1 MRVPVPDVLL
11 PADRLGRVH
20 FVGIGGAGLSGI
32 ARIMLARGIEVSG
45 SDAKPSAT
53 LEALRALGARC
64 SVGHAAEQVRD
75 ADTVVVS
82 TAVRADNPEIVESG
96 RLGLRLLPRSA
107 ALESVM
113 QGRQVVAVAGTHG
126 KTTTTSMLTVALQH
140 CGADP
145 SFAIGGEL
153 NESGSNAHDGTGEL
167 FIAEADESDGAFL
180 VYSPHVALVTN
191 VEADHLDNYGTPEAY
206 RAAFVEFLDRIDPD
220 GFLVVCVDD
229 PGGAGLALT
238 ARARGLAVV
247 AVGESDEAEV
257 RAENVELVGS
267 TSTFTVIDR
276 GRRLGDVRLQIPGR
290 HYVLDA
296 MAALATGLRLGYAFA
311 DLARGLGAYTGTRR
325 RMELKGEAAGIRVFD
340 SYAHHPREIAGDL
353 EAARSLAG
361 SGRVVVAFQPHMV
374 SRTRIFGAEMGA
386 ALGAA
391 DEVVVMDVYVAREEP
406 EPGVTG
412 ALVADAVPLPPDRVV
427 FEPSWSAAVDHLVA
441 RARPGDLV
449 LTLGA
454 GDVTLLGPAV
464 LDQLGASDADADADA
479 DDPGSD
485 RRTED
490 DRDDD

>member
-32 ARIMLARGIEVSG
+32 ARIMLARGMEVSG

-82 TAVRADNPEIVESG
+82 TAVRADNPEIVEAG

-113 QGRQVVAVAGTHG
+113 QGRRVVAVAGTHG

-167 FIAEADESDGAFL
+167 FVAEADESDGAFL
-180 VYSPHVALVTN
+180 VYSPQVALVTN

-206 RAAFVEFLDRIDPD
+206 REAFVEFLDRIDPD

-229 PGGAGLALT
+229 PGGAALAAT
-238 ARARGLAVV
+238 ARVRGLAVV
-247 AVGESDEAEV
+247 AVGESDEADV
-257 RAENVELVGS
+257 RAEHVELIGS
-267 TSTFTVIDR
+267 SSTFTVVDR

-296 MAALATGLRLGYAFA
+296 LAALATGLRLGYAFA
-311 DLARGLGAYTGTRR
+311 DLADGLGAYTGTRR

-361 SGRVVVAFQPHMV
+361 PGRVVVAFQPHMV

-464 LDQLGASDADADADA
+464 LDRLGASLAPPEQAADSGA
-479 DDPGSD
+479 
-485 RRTED
+485 ED

>member
-1 MRVPVPDVLL
+1 VRVPVPDVLL
-11 PADRLGRVH
+11 PAGALGRVH

-32 ARIMLARGIEVSG
+32 ARIMIARGIEVSG

-53 LEALRALGARC
+53 LDALQALGARC
-64 SVGHAAEQVRD
+64 FVGHEADQVRG

-82 TAVRADNPEIVESG
+82 TAVRADNPEVVEAE

-113 QGRQVVAVAGTHG
+113 QGRRVVAVAGTHG

-153 NESGSNAHDGTGEL
+153 NESGSNAHDGTGDL
-167 FIAEADESDGAFL
+167 FVAEADESDGAFL

-206 RAAFVEFLDRIDPD
+206 RAAFTEFLDRIDRG
-220 GFLVVCVDD
+220 GFLVACVDD
-229 PGGAGLALT
+229 PGGADLADA
-238 ARARGLAVV
+238 ARARGLTVV
-247 AVGESDEAEV
+247 GVGESADADV

-267 TSTFTVIDR
+267 SSTFTVVDR

-296 MAALATGLRLGYAFA
+296 LAALASGLRLGYPFA
-311 DLARGLGAYTGTRR
+311 DLARGLGAYSGTRR
-325 RMELKGEAAGIRVFD
+325 RMELKGEVGGIRVFD

-353 EAARSLAG
+353 VAARSLAG
-361 SGRVVVAFQPHMV
+361 AGRVVVAFQPHMV
-374 SRTRIFGAEMGA
+374 SRTRIFGADMGI

-391 DEVVVMDVYVAREEP
+391 DEVVVMDVYVAREDP

-412 ALVADAVPLPPDRVV
+412 ALVADAVPLAPEHVV
-427 FEPSWSAAVDHLVA
+427 FEPSWSATADHLVA
-441 RARPGDLV
+441 RARPGDV
-449 LTLGA
+449 ILTLGA

-464 LDQLGASDADADADA
+464 LAQLAAQQESQQKSQQKTQRET
-479 DDPGSD
+479 PG
-485 RRTED
+485 
-490 DRDDD
+490 DDD